1 MKVALHLVYSNSFLQ
16 FFFLIFTYHPTDELD
31 INGPISC
38 VIQNITKNQNLY
50 PQFAMKYPVR
60 ENFLY
65 SKGAEMGPR
74 YVRIE

>member
-1 MKVALHLVYSNSFLQ
+1 MVLNINS
-16 FFFLIFTYHPTDELD
+16 IKTDELG
-31 INGPISC
+31 INVPISWTFK
-38 VIQNITKNQNLY
+38 IQNITKNQNLY

-74 YVRIE
+74 YVRRQE